1 MTGINIRWQGKLTM
15 HWAEI
20 VVRTIPTSLYH
31 SLVRR
36 EVIGF
41 FYHVISDQRLP
52 HIAHLYSYKNPQQF
66 ENDLL
71 YLKENY
77 TFISYEQLYES
88 RIQKKQLQPGS
99 VLLSF
104 DDGCCECFTIVRP
117 ILLKYH
123 IPCIFFL
130 TTNLID
136 NKTMLHRHVI
146 SLCID
151 KITQLDE
158 DLRQEI
164 IRKINIEFKQ
174 SIGGLP
180 AFIQWVKGLKS
191 EDLDFTSR
199 LCEILSV
206 DIRNY
211 LDKQQPYLS
220 SEQIRLLAADGFT
233 IGAHSRVHSKFNTL
247 TSQQVEEEII
257 GSCQVVEEI
266 ITPGKN
272 QVSNRVPSTAGVPFA
287 FPFSSQGV
295 NRELLRQV
303 TANRKVVGLL
313 FDSKGLRQEM
323 DFIFNRVWADPIAI
337 GESST
342 NLPARLR
349 LAYEDN
355 LLWKMRQWR
364 LYSGTWQPLSENVS

>member
-1 MTGINIRWQGKLTM
+1 MN
-15 HWAEI
+15 WAES
-20 VVRTIPTSLYH
+20 VVRAFPTSLFH
-31 SLVRR
+31 TLIRR

-41 FYHVISDQRLP
+41 FYHVVSDQRLP
-52 HIAHLYSYKNPQQF
+52 HIAHLYSYKTPQQF
-66 ENDLL
+66 EKDLL

-77 TFISYEQLYES
+77 TFVSYEQLYKA
-88 RIQKKQLQPGS
+88 RIQKKTLQPGS

-104 DDGCCECFTIVRP
+104 DDGCSECFTVVRP

-136 NKTMLHRHVI
+136 NKTMLHRHVL
-146 SLCID
+146 SLCIE

-158 DLRQEI
+158 DLRKDI
-164 IRKINIEFKQ
+164 ISKINVEFKQ
-174 SIGGLP
+174 SLGGLP
-180 AFIQWVKGLKS
+180 TFMQWVKGIKS

-199 LCEILSV
+199 LCEVLSI

-220 SEQIRLLAADGFT
+220 SEQIRLLATDGFT
-233 IGAHSRVHSKFNTL
+233 IGAHSRVHSKLNTL
-247 TSQQVEEEII
+247 TSQQVEDEII
-257 GSCQVVEEI
+257 SSCQVVEEI
-266 ITPGKN
+266 IKQGN
-272 QVSNRVPSTAGVPFA
+272 YQVSDKITAVTGIPFA

-295 NRELLRQV
+295 KRELLKQITV
-303 TANRKVVGLL
+303 NHKVIGLL

-323 DFIFNRVWADPIAI
+323 DFIFNRIWADPVAL

-364 LYSGTWQPLSENVS
+364 LYTGARQPLSENVS